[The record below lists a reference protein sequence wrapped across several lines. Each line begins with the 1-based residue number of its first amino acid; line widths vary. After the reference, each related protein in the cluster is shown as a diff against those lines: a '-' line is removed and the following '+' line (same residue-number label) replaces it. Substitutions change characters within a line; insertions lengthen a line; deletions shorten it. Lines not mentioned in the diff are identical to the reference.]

1 MSERRSG
8 SDERD
13 AISGVERGT
22 AEESPMSRT
31 NEPALTEE
39 IDDAP
44 DIDATVDGD
53 AIERADVEGE
63 DSDIDEGALSDVPE
77 ALSVMIDD
85 DLEEMNLGQPADP
98 FDRI

>member
-1 MSERRSG
+1 
-8 SDERD
+8 
-13 AISGVERGT
+13 
-22 AEESPMSRT
+22 MSRT

-98 FDRI
+98 FDRIAVGKSERPFHGEQPPERDEDEL